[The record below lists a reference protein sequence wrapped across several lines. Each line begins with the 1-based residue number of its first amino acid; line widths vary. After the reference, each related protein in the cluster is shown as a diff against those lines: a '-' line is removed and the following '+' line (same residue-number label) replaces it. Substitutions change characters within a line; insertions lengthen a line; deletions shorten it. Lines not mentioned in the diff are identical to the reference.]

1 VRGAGLALTLALT
14 AATLALLTAVYP
26 VNADFSPDN
35 LYWNGM
41 SSLKDLGAVAASLA
55 EACALDPS
63 EHALLLVGPSK
74 PFTEADARAVE
85 SFLARGGLVVV
96 ADDFGTANQLLEAI
110 GAPVRLTG
118 SLLADPLFNL
128 GAPQLPLAFWGGRK
142 LALNYATTVNAS
154 VCGACGILAES
165 SAFSYLDLNLN
176 GKRDPGE
183 PVGSFPVAVELRC
196 GAGKLVVISDSSLF
210 INSML
215 GREANR
221 ELLRQLLASRKP
233 VLVAD
238 RWEETPLTRAKELL
252 RSAWRAASSP
262 EVKYS
267 LAALA
272 LALSLD
278 WGRRLARANKRF

>member
-1 VRGAGLALTLALT
+1 MRGAGLALTLALT

-128 GAPQLPLAFWGGRK
+128 GAPQLPLAFWGGRR

-154 VCGACGILAES
+154 ACGECGILAES
-165 SAFSYLDLNLN
+165 SAFSYLNLN
-176 GKRDPGE
+176 GRRDPGE
-183 PVGSFPVAVELRC
+183 PVGPFPVAVELRY

-215 GREANR
+215 SREANR
-221 ELLRQLLASRKP
+221 DFLQQLLASRKP

-238 RWEETPLTRAKELL
+238 RWEETPLTMAKELL

-272 LALSLD
+272 FALSLE

>member
-1 VRGAGLALTLALT
+1 MRRAELALALALT

-26 VNADFSPDN
+26 VNADFSLENP
-35 LYWNGM
+35 YWNGM
-41 SSLKDLGAVAASLA
+41 SALKSAGLAAGLA
-55 EACALDPS
+55 EACALDPR

-74 PFTEADARAVE
+74 PFTAGDARAVE

-128 GAPQLPLAFWGGRK
+128 GALQLPLAFWGGRK
-142 LALNYATTVNAS
+142 LALNYATTVNTSA
-154 VCGACGILAES
+154 CGACKILAES

-176 GKRDPGE
+176 GRRDPSE
-183 PVGSFPVAVELRC
+183 PVGPFPVAVELRY
-196 GAGKLVVISDSSLF
+196 GAGKLVVVSDSSLF

-221 ELLRQLLASRKP
+221 DFLQQLLASRKP

-238 RWEETPLTRAKELL
+238 RWEETPLTMAKELL

>member
-1 VRGAGLALTLALT
+1 VRRAELALALALT

-26 VNADFSPDN
+26 VNADFSLENP
-35 LYWNGM
+35 YWNGM
-41 SSLKDLGAVAASLA
+41 SALKGAGLAAGLA
-55 EACALDPS
+55 EACSLDPR

-74 PFTEADARAVE
+74 PFTAGDARAVE

-128 GAPQLPLAFWGGRK
+128 GALQLPLAFWSGRK

-154 VCGACGILAES
+154 ACGACKILAES

-176 GKRDPGE
+176 GKHDAGE
-183 PVGSFPVAVELRC
+183 PVGPFPVAVELRY
-196 GAGKLVVISDSSLF
+196 GAGKLVVVSDSSLF

-215 GREANR
+215 GREANG
-221 ELLRQLLASRKP
+221 EFLQQLLASRKP

-238 RWEETPLTRAKELL
+238 RWEETPLTMAKALL

-272 LALSLD
+272 FALSLD

>member
-183 PVGSFPVAVELRC
+183 PVGSFPVAVELRY

-272 LALSLD
+272 FALSLD